1 MLWIS
6 SDPQAMNPGADG
18 QEKQKKH
25 YKDVSPFL
33 ASAVPDGLSL
43 SPHFSQPYPKT
54 GLGLVFKT
62 VRAHD
67 SEGWMLEPQ
76 RPS

>member
-1 MLWIS
+1 
-6 SDPQAMNPGADG
+6 MNPGAHG

-54 GLGLVFKT
+54 GLGLV
-62 VRAHD
+62 RAHD
-67 SEGWMLEPQ
+67 AEGWMLEPR